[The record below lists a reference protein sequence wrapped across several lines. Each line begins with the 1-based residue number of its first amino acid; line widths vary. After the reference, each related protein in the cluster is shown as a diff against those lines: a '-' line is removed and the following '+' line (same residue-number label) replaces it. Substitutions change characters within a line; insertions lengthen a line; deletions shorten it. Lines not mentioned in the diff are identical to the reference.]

1 MKINRRDLIR
11 ASALTGASAIVTPYF
26 FSRSAKAADDTI
38 PVGVLF
44 SLTGG
49 LSIIEKS
56 LADATLM
63 AISEIN
69 AKGGILGKQIK
80 PVLEDG
86 ASDPKTYNEKASKLV
101 VRDRVPTV
109 FGSYTSA
116 SRKAVLPVFEKRNNL
131 YFYPT
136 YYEGFECSKNVVYT
150 GAVPNQQLSNFIPW
164 IIKTL
169 GKKKF
174 FIVGSNYIYP
184 REMAKVCKIL
194 IEKNGAEWVADEYLE
209 LGHSEWGSMVNKIK
223 TSGCDVVL
231 SNVVGDSV
239 VAFYREFK
247 NQGLTHDKLPICAT
261 VTSEIEIAAMG
272 PEYAVGSFTS
282 FPYFQA
288 IDTDINKA
296 FVERYRAFVKDPKAV
311 THHALES
318 SYFQVFLWAQ
328 AVAKAK
334 GVLTT
339 EAIREAVKGQEFD
352 APNGH
357 VKVEPANQHTWLTP
371 RIAQWGADGQGK
383 IINAYP
389 EPIMP
394 LPYVAYG
401 ETPDNLSCT
410 AKGLDTAKL
419 KH

>member
-1 MKINRRDLIR
+1 MSFDRRKFLKGTAI
-11 ASALTGASAIVTPYF
+11 AGAGAIAAPYF
-26 FSRSAKAADDTI
+26 FHRSAKADDSQI
-38 PVGVLF
+38 EVGVLF

-63 AISEIN
+63 AIEEIN
-69 AKGGILGKQIK
+69 TAGGVNGKMIK
-80 PVLEDG
+80 PVVEDG

-101 VRDRVPTV
+101 IKDRVPTV

-116 SRKAVLPVFEKRNNL
+116 SRKAVLPVFEKRKNL

-164 IIKTL
+164 IIKNL

-194 IEKNGAEWVADEYLE
+194 IEANGGEWLADEYLE
-209 LGHSEWGSMVNKIK
+209 LGHSEWGAMVNKIK
-223 TSGCDVVL
+223 NSGCDVVL

-239 VAFYREFK
+239 VAFYREYK

-272 PEYAVGSFTS
+272 PEFAAGSYTS

-288 IDTDINKA
+288 IDTDINKQ
-296 FVERYRAFVKDPKAV
+296 FIERYRLFVNDPKAV

-318 SYFQVFLWAQ
+318 SYFQVYLWKQ
-328 AVAKAK
+328 AAEKASEITPAAL
-334 GVLTT
+334 V
-339 EAIREAVKGQEFD
+339 EAVKGQEYA
-352 APNGH
+352 APNGQ
-357 VKVEPANQHTWLTP
+357 VKVDPENLHTYLTP
-371 RIAQWGADGQGK
+371 RIAEWQSNGQGK
-383 IINAYP
+383 IVDDYGA
-389 EPIMP
+389 PIRP

-401 ETPDNLSCT
+401 ETEDDLFCVE
-410 AKGLDTAKL
+410 KGLNTAKL
-419 KH
+419 

>member
-1 MKINRRDLIR
+1 MSITRRQLLKST
-11 ASALTGASAIVTPYF
+11 AVTAGVTVSTPYF
-26 FSRSAKAADDTI
+26 FSRVAQAADAVE
-38 PVGVLF
+38 VGVLF
-44 SLTGG
+44 SQTGG

-63 AISEIN
+63 AIAEIN
-69 AKGGILGKQIK
+69 AKGGVLGRTIK
-80 PVLEDG
+80 PIVEDG

-101 VRDRVPTV
+101 IRDRVPTV

-116 SRKAVLPVFEKRNNL
+116 SRKAVLPVFEKRRNL

-164 IIKTL
+164 IMKNL

-194 IEKNGAEWVADEYLE
+194 IEQNGGEWIADEYLE
-209 LGHSEWGSMVNKIK
+209 LGHSEWGSMVKKIK
-223 TSGCDVVL
+223 DSGCDAVI

-247 NQGLTHDKLPICAT
+247 NQGLSHDTLPICAT

-272 PEYAVGSFTS
+272 AEFAAGSFTS

-288 IDTDINKA
+288 IDTDENQA
-296 FVERYRAFVKDPKAV
+296 FVERYRKFVQDPKAV

-318 SYFQVFLWAQ
+318 SYFQVYLWAQ
-328 AVAKAK
+328 ALEKA
-334 GVLTT
+334 GDPSPA
-339 EAIREAVKGQEFD
+339 AIREAVKGQEFA
-352 APNGH
+352 APNGQ
-357 VKVEPANQHTWLTP
+357 VKVDAENLHTYLTP
-371 RIAQWGADGQGK
+371 RIAQWDANGQGV
-383 IINAYP
+383 IVDEYQ
-389 EPIMP
+389 EPVRP

-401 ETPDNLSCT
+401 ESGDNLFCT
-410 AKGLDTAKL
+410 AKGLDAAKL
-419 KH
+419 K

>member
-1 MKINRRDLIR
+1 MSLDRRDFLKG
-11 ASALTGASAIVTPYF
+11 TAIVGAGAIAAPYF
-26 FSRSAKAADDTI
+26 FHRTAQAADQI
-38 PVGVLF
+38 EVGVLF

-63 AISEIN
+63 ALEEIN
-69 AKGGILGKQIK
+69 TNGGVNGKMIK
-80 PVLEDG
+80 PVVEDG

-101 VRDRVPTV
+101 IKDKVPTV

-116 SRKAVLPVFEKRNNL
+116 SRKAVLPVFEKRKNL

-164 IIKTL
+164 IINTL

-194 IEKNGAEWVADEYLE
+194 IEANGGEWLADEYLE
-209 LGHSEWGSMVNKIK
+209 LGHSEWGAMVNKIK
-223 TSGCDVVL
+223 SSGCDVVL

-239 VAFYREFK
+239 VAFYREYK

-272 PEYAVGSFTS
+272 PEFAAGSYTS

-288 IDTDINKA
+288 IDTDINKK
-296 FVERYRAFVKDPKAV
+296 FIERYRLFVNDPKAV

-318 SYFQVFLWAQ
+318 SYFQVYLWKQ
-328 AVAKAK
+328 AAEKAAEITPAAL
-334 GVLTT
+334 V
-339 EAIREAVKGQEFD
+339 EAVKGQEFD

-357 VKVEPANQHTWLTP
+357 VKIDPENLHTYLTP
-371 RIAQWGADGQGK
+371 RIAEWQADGQGK
-383 IINAYP
+383 IIDDYGAP
-389 EPIMP
+389 VRP

-401 ETPDNLSCT
+401 ETGDNLFCVD
-410 AKGLDTAKL
+410 KGLDTSKL
-419 KH
+419 

>member
-1 MKINRRDLIR
+1 MSITRRQFLQST
-11 ASALTGASAIVTPYF
+11 AVTAGVTVSTPYF
-26 FSRSAKAADDTI
+26 FSRVAQAADAVE
-38 PVGVLF
+38 VGVLF
-44 SLTGG
+44 SQTGG

-63 AISEIN
+63 AIEEIN
-69 AKGGILGKQIK
+69 AKGGVLGRTIK
-80 PVLEDG
+80 PIVEDG

-101 VRDRVPTV
+101 IRDRVPTV

-116 SRKAVLPVFEKRNNL
+116 SRKAVLPVFEKRRNL

-164 IIKTL
+164 IMKNL

-194 IEKNGAEWVADEYLE
+194 IEQNGGEWIADEYLE
-209 LGHSEWGSMVNKIK
+209 LGHSEWGSMVKKIK
-223 TSGCDVVL
+223 DSGCDAVI

-247 NQGLTHDKLPICAT
+247 NQGLSHGTLPICAT

-272 PEYAVGSFTS
+272 AEFAAGSFTS

-288 IDTDINKA
+288 IDTDENQA
-296 FVERYRAFVKDPKAV
+296 FVERYRKFVQDPKAV

-318 SYFQVFLWAQ
+318 SYFQVYLWAQ
-328 AVAKAK
+328 ALEKA
-334 GVLTT
+334 GDPSPA
-339 EAIREAVKGQEFD
+339 AIREAVKGQEFA
-352 APNGH
+352 APNGQ
-357 VKVEPANQHTWLTP
+357 VKVDAENLHTYLTP
-371 RIAQWGADGQGK
+371 RIAQWDANGQGV
-383 IINAYP
+383 IVDEYQAP
-389 EPIMP
+389 VRP

-401 ETPDNLSCT
+401 ESDDNLFCV
-410 AKGLDTAKL
+410 AKGLDASKL
-419 KH
+419 K

>member
-1 MKINRRDLIR
+1 MSITRRQLLKST
-11 ASALTGASAIVTPYF
+11 AVTAGVTVSTPYF
-26 FSRSAKAADDTI
+26 FSRVAQAADAVE
-38 PVGVLF
+38 VGVLF
-44 SLTGG
+44 SQTGG

-63 AISEIN
+63 AIAEIN
-69 AKGGILGKQIK
+69 AKGGVLGRTIK
-80 PVLEDG
+80 PIVEDG

-101 VRDRVPTV
+101 IRDRVPTV

-116 SRKAVLPVFEKRNNL
+116 SRKAVLPVFEKRRNL

-164 IIKTL
+164 IMQNL

-194 IEKNGAEWVADEYLE
+194 IEQNGGEWIADEYLE
-209 LGHSEWGSMVNKIK
+209 LGHSEWGSMVKKIK
-223 TSGCDVVL
+223 DSGCDAVI

-247 NQGLTHDKLPICAT
+247 NQGLSHDTLPICAT

-272 PEYAVGSFTS
+272 AEFAAGSFTS

-288 IDTDINKA
+288 IDTDENQA
-296 FVERYRAFVKDPKAV
+296 FVERYRKFVQDPKAV

-318 SYFQVFLWAQ
+318 SYFQVYLWAQ
-328 AVAKAK
+328 ALEKA
-334 GVLTT
+334 GDPSPA
-339 EAIREAVKGQEFD
+339 AIREAVKGQEFA
-352 APNGH
+352 APNGQ
-357 VKVEPANQHTWLTP
+357 VKVDAENLHTYLTP
-371 RIAQWGADGQGK
+371 RIAQWDANGQGV
-383 IINAYP
+383 IVDEYQ
-389 EPIMP
+389 EPVRP

-401 ETPDNLSCT
+401 ESGDNLFCT
-410 AKGLDTAKL
+410 AKGLDAAKL
-419 KH
+419 K

>member
-1 MKINRRDLIR
+1 MSITRRQFLQST
-11 ASALTGASAIVTPYF
+11 AVTAGVTVSTPYF
-26 FSRSAKAADDTI
+26 FSRVAQAADTVE
-38 PVGVLF
+38 VGVLF
-44 SLTGG
+44 SQTGG

-63 AISEIN
+63 AIAEIN
-69 AKGGILGKQIK
+69 AKGGVLGRTIK
-80 PVLEDG
+80 PIVEDG

-101 VRDRVPTV
+101 IRDRVPTV

-116 SRKAVLPVFEKRNNL
+116 SRKAVLPVFEKRRNL

-164 IIKTL
+164 IMKNL
-169 GKKKF
+169 DKKKF

-194 IEKNGAEWVADEYLE
+194 IEQNGGEWIADEYLE
-209 LGHSEWGSMVNKIK
+209 LGHSEWGSMVKKIK
-223 TSGCDVVL
+223 DSGCDAVI

-247 NQGLTHDKLPICAT
+247 NQGLSHDTLPICAT

-272 PEYAVGSFTS
+272 AEFAAGSFTS

-288 IDTDINKA
+288 IDTDENQA
-296 FVERYRAFVKDPKAV
+296 FVERYRKFVQDPRSV

-318 SYFQVFLWAQ
+318 SYFQVYLWAQ
-328 AVAKAK
+328 ALEKA
-334 GVLTT
+334 GDPSPA
-339 EAIREAVKGQEFD
+339 AIREAVKGQEFA
-352 APNGH
+352 APNGQ
-357 VKVEPANQHTWLTP
+357 VKVDAENLHTYLTP
-371 RIAQWGADGQGK
+371 RIAQWDANGQGVIVDEYK
-383 IINAYP
+383 AP
-389 EPIMP
+389 VRP

-401 ETPDNLSCT
+401 ESDDNLFCV
-410 AKGLDTAKL
+410 AKGLDASKL
-419 KH
+419 K

>member
-1 MKINRRDLIR
+1 MTFTRRDFIR
-11 ASALTGASAIVTPYF
+11 TTAVTAASTFATPYF
-26 FSRSAKAADDTI
+26 FHRAARAADTI
-38 PVGVLF
+38 KVGVLF

-49 LSIIEKS
+49 LSIVEKT
-56 LADATLM
+56 LADATLL

-69 AKGGILGKQIK
+69 AKGGVNGKMLEAI
-80 PVLEDG
+80 VEDG

-101 VRDRVPTV
+101 IQNRVPTV

-150 GAVPNQQLSNFIPW
+150 GAVPNQQLSNYIPW
-164 IIKTL
+164 IIKNL

-184 REMAKVCKIL
+184 REMAKVSKIL
-194 IEKNGAEWVADEYLE
+194 IEQAGGEWIADEYLE
-209 LGHSEWGSMVNKIK
+209 LGHSEWGSMVSKIK
-223 TSGCDVVL
+223 SSGCDVVL

-239 VAFYREFK
+239 IAFYREYR
-247 NQGLTHDKLPICAT
+247 NQGISHDKMPICAT

-272 PEYAVGSFTS
+272 PEFAAGSFTS

-288 IDTDINKA
+288 IDTDANHSFI
-296 FVERYRAFVKDPKAV
+296 ERYRKFVKDPKAV
-311 THHALES
+311 TQHALES

-328 AVAKAK
+328 AAAKA
-334 GVLTT
+334 GEITPT
-339 EAIREAVKGQEFD
+339 AIREAVKGQEFD

-357 VKVEPANQHTWLTP
+357 VKIEPENLHTYLTP
-371 RIAQWGADGQGK
+371 RIAQWQPDGQGK
-383 IINAYP
+383 IVDAYP
-389 EPIMP
+389 EPIRP

-401 ETPDNLSCT
+401 ETGDNLFCT
-410 AKGLDTAKL
+410 AKGLDTKKL
-419 KH
+419 

>member
-1 MKINRRDLIR
+1 MSIDRRTLLK
-11 ASALTGASAIVTPYF
+11 SGALGAGAALAAPYF
-26 FSRSAKAADDTI
+26 FTRSAFAAEEI
-38 PVGVLF
+38 EVGVLF

-56 LADATLM
+56 LSDATLM

-69 AKGGILGKQIK
+69 ASGGVLGKQIK
-80 PVLEDG
+80 PIVEDG

-101 VRDRVPTV
+101 IRDRVPTV

-116 SRKAVLPVFEKRNNL
+116 SRKAVLPVFEKRNNM

-136 YYEGFECSKNVVYT
+136 YYEGYECSKNVVYT

-164 IIKTL
+164 IGKTL

-194 IEKNGAEWVADEYLE
+194 IEQNGGEWVADEYLE
-209 LGHSEWGSMVNKIK
+209 LGHSEWGAMVNKIK
-223 TSGCDVVL
+223 GSGCDVVL

-247 NQGLTHDKLPICAT
+247 NQGLSHDKLPICAT

-272 PEYAVGSFTS
+272 PEYAVGSYTS
-282 FPYFQA
+282 FPYFMA
-288 IDTDINKA
+288 IDTPVNHA
-296 FVERYRAFVKDPKAV
+296 FIERYRAYVKDPKAV

-318 SYFQVFLWAQ
+318 SYFQVFLWKQ
-328 AVAKAK
+328 AVEKA
-334 GVLTT
+334 GEATPD
-339 EAIREAVKGQEFD
+339 AIREGIKGQEFD

-357 VKVEPANQHTWLTP
+357 VKVDAQNLHTYLTP
-371 RIAQWGADGQGK
+371 RIAEWQSDGQGK
-383 IINAYP
+383 IVDAYP
-389 EPIMP
+389 NPVMP

-401 ETPDNLSCT
+401 ETETDLFCT
-410 AKGLDTAKL
+410 EKGLDTAKL
-419 KH
+419 KG

>member
-1 MKINRRDLIR
+1 MKLNRRKFLR
-11 ASALTGASAIVTPYF
+11 TSALGAAGALATPYF
-26 FSRSAKAADDTI
+26 FTRTVQAADTI
-38 PVGVLF
+38 KVGVLF

-56 LADATLM
+56 LSDATLM

-69 AKGGILGKQIK
+69 EKGGVKGMKIEPI
-80 PVLEDG
+80 LEDG

-101 VRDRVPTV
+101 IRDRVPTV

-136 YYEGFECSKNVVYT
+136 YYEGYECSKNVVYT

-184 REMAKVCKIL
+184 REMAKVSKIL
-194 IEKNGAEWVADEYLE
+194 IEKSGGEWIADEYLE

-272 PEYAVGSFTS
+272 AEYAVGSYTS

-288 IDTDINKA
+288 VDTDINKA
-296 FVERYRAFVKDPKAV
+296 FIERYRKFVKDPKAV

-318 SYFQVFLWAQ
+318 SYFQVYLWKQ
-328 AVAKAK
+328 AVEKASD
-334 GVLTT
+334 LTPNG
-339 EAIREAVKGQEFD
+339 IREGVKGQEFD

-357 VKVEPANQHTWLTP
+357 VKIDPENLHAYLTP
-371 RIAQWGADGQGK
+371 RIAEWQADGQGK
-383 IINAYP
+383 IIDEYK
-389 EPIMP
+389 EPVRP

-401 ETPDNLSCT
+401 ETEENLFCT
-410 AKGLDTAKL
+410 AKGLDTSKL
-419 KH
+419 KL

>member
-1 MKINRRDLIR
+1 MSITRRQFLQ
-11 ASALTGASAIVTPYF
+11 STALTTGVTVSTPYF
-26 FSRSAKAADDTI
+26 FSRVAQAADTVE
-38 PVGVLF
+38 VGVLF
-44 SLTGG
+44 SQTGG

-63 AISEIN
+63 AIAEIN
-69 AKGGILGKQIK
+69 AKGGVLGRTIK
-80 PVLEDG
+80 PIVEDG

-101 VRDRVPTV
+101 IRDRVPTV

-116 SRKAVLPVFEKRNNL
+116 SRKAVLPVFEKRRNL

-164 IIKTL
+164 IMQNL

-194 IEKNGAEWVADEYLE
+194 IEQNGGEWIADEYLE
-209 LGHSEWGSMVNKIK
+209 LGHSEWGSMVKKIK
-223 TSGCDVVL
+223 DSGCDAVI

-247 NQGLTHDKLPICAT
+247 NQGLNHDTLPICAT

-272 PEYAVGSFTS
+272 AEFAAGSFTS

-288 IDTDINKA
+288 IDTDENQA
-296 FVERYRAFVKDPKAV
+296 FVERYRKFVQDPKAV

-318 SYFQVFLWAQ
+318 SYFQVYLWAQ
-328 AVAKAK
+328 ALEKA
-334 GVLTT
+334 GDPSPA
-339 EAIREAVKGQEFD
+339 AIREAVKGQEFA
-352 APNGH
+352 APNGQ
-357 VKVEPANQHTWLTP
+357 VKVDAENLHTYLTP
-371 RIAQWGADGQGK
+371 RIAQWDANGQGVIVDEYK
-383 IINAYP
+383 AP
-389 EPIMP
+389 VRP

-401 ETPDNLSCT
+401 ESDDNLFCV
-410 AKGLDTAKL
+410 AKGLDASKL
-419 KH
+419 K

>member
-1 MKINRRDLIR
+1 MSITRRQFLQST
-11 ASALTGASAIVTPYF
+11 AVTAGVTVSTPYF
-26 FSRSAKAADDTI
+26 FSRVAQAADAVE
-38 PVGVLF
+38 VGVLF
-44 SLTGG
+44 SQTGG

-63 AISEIN
+63 AIAEIN
-69 AKGGILGKQIK
+69 AKGGVLGRTIK
-80 PVLEDG
+80 PIVEDG

-101 VRDRVPTV
+101 IRDRVPTV

-116 SRKAVLPVFEKRNNL
+116 SRKAVLPVFEKRRNL

-164 IIKTL
+164 IMQNL

-194 IEKNGAEWVADEYLE
+194 IEQNGGEWIADEYLE
-209 LGHSEWGSMVNKIK
+209 LGHSEWGSMVKKIK
-223 TSGCDVVL
+223 DSGCDAVI

-247 NQGLTHDKLPICAT
+247 NQGLNHDTLPICAT

-272 PEYAVGSFTS
+272 AEFAAGSFTS

-288 IDTDINKA
+288 IDTDENQA
-296 FVERYRAFVKDPKAV
+296 FVERYRKFVQDPRAV

-318 SYFQVFLWAQ
+318 SYFQVYLWAQ
-328 AVAKAK
+328 ALEKA
-334 GVLTT
+334 GDPSPA
-339 EAIREAVKGQEFD
+339 AIREAVKGQEFA
-352 APNGH
+352 APNGQ
-357 VKVEPANQHTWLTP
+357 VKVDAENLHTYLTP
-371 RIAQWGADGQGK
+371 RIAQWDANGQGVIVDEYK
-383 IINAYP
+383 AP
-389 EPIMP
+389 VRP

-401 ETPDNLSCT
+401 ESDDNLFCV
-410 AKGLDTAKL
+410 AKGLDASKL
-419 KH
+419 K

>member
-1 MKINRRDLIR
+1 MTLSRRRFIQS
-11 ASALTGASAIVTPYF
+11 SALLGAGALASPYF
-26 FSRSAKAADDTI
+26 FTRSAKAADDVE
-38 PVGVLF
+38 VGVLF

-63 AISEIN
+63 AIDEIN
-69 AKGGILGKQIK
+69 AAGGVLDGRMIK
-80 PVLEDG
+80 PIVEDG

-101 VRDRVPTV
+101 ISDKVPTV

-164 IIKTL
+164 IIKNL

-194 IEKNGAEWVADEYLE
+194 IEQNGAEWVADEYLE
-209 LGHSEWGSMVNKIK
+209 LGHSEWGAMVKKIK
-223 TSGCDVVL
+223 DSGCDVVL

-239 VAFYREFK
+239 VAFYREYK
-247 NQGLTHDKLPICAT
+247 NQGLSHATMPICAT

-272 PEYAVGSFTS
+272 AEFAVGSFTS

-296 FVERYRAFVKDPKAV
+296 FVERYRKYVNDPKAV

-318 SYFQVFLWAQ
+318 SYFQVFLFKQ
-328 AVAKAK
+328 ALEAA
-334 GVLTT
+334 GDATPT
-339 EAIREAVKGQEFD
+339 AIRDAVGGQEFD

-357 VKVEPANQHTWLTP
+357 VKIEPENLHTYLTP
-371 RIAQWGADGQGK
+371 RIAEWQADGQGK
-383 IINAYP
+383 IIDDYGA
-389 EPIMP
+389 PIKP

-401 ETPDNLSCT
+401 ETDDNLFCT
-410 AKGLDTAKL
+410 VDGLDTSKL
-419 KH
+419 

>member
-1 MKINRRDLIR
+1 MSITRRQLLKST
-11 ASALTGASAIVTPYF
+11 AVTAGVTVSTPYF
-26 FSRSAKAADDTI
+26 FSRVAQAADAVE
-38 PVGVLF
+38 VGVLF
-44 SLTGG
+44 SQTGG

-63 AISEIN
+63 AIAEIN
-69 AKGGILGKQIK
+69 AKGGVLGRTIK
-80 PVLEDG
+80 PIVEDG

-101 VRDRVPTV
+101 IRDRVPTV

-116 SRKAVLPVFEKRNNL
+116 SRKAVLPVFEKRRNL

-164 IIKTL
+164 IMKNL

-194 IEKNGAEWVADEYLE
+194 IEQNGGEWIADEYLE
-209 LGHSEWGSMVNKIK
+209 LGHSEWGSMVKKIK
-223 TSGCDVVL
+223 DSGCDAVI

-247 NQGLTHDKLPICAT
+247 NQGLSHDTLPICAT

-272 PEYAVGSFTS
+272 AEFAAGSFTS

-288 IDTDINKA
+288 IATDENQA
-296 FVERYRAFVKDPKAV
+296 FVERYRKFVQDPKAV

-318 SYFQVFLWAQ
+318 SYFQVYLWAQ
-328 AVAKAK
+328 ALEKA
-334 GVLTT
+334 GDPSPA
-339 EAIREAVKGQEFD
+339 AIREAVKGQEFA
-352 APNGH
+352 APNGQ
-357 VKVEPANQHTWLTP
+357 VKVDAENLHTYLTP
-371 RIAQWGADGQGK
+371 RIAQWDANGQGV
-383 IINAYP
+383 IVDEYQ
-389 EPIMP
+389 EPVRP

-401 ETPDNLSCT
+401 ESGDNLFCT
-410 AKGLDTAKL
+410 AKGLDASKL
-419 KH
+419 K

>member
-1 MKINRRDLIR
+1 MSITRRQFLQST
-11 ASALTGASAIVTPYF
+11 AVTTGVTVSTPYF
-26 FSRSAKAADDTI
+26 FSRVAQAADAVE
-38 PVGVLF
+38 VGVLF
-44 SLTGG
+44 SQTGG

-63 AISEIN
+63 AIAEIN
-69 AKGGILGKQIK
+69 AKGGVLGRTIK
-80 PVLEDG
+80 PIVEDG

-101 VRDRVPTV
+101 IRDRVPTV

-116 SRKAVLPVFEKRNNL
+116 SRKAVLPVFEKRRNL

-164 IIKTL
+164 IMQNL

-194 IEKNGAEWVADEYLE
+194 IEQNGGEWIADEYLE
-209 LGHSEWGSMVNKIK
+209 LGHSEWGSMVKKIK
-223 TSGCDVVL
+223 DSGCDAVI

-247 NQGLTHDKLPICAT
+247 NQGLSHDTLPICAT

-272 PEYAVGSFTS
+272 AEFAAGSFTS

-288 IDTDINKA
+288 IDTDENQA
-296 FVERYRAFVKDPKAV
+296 FVERYRKFVQDPKAV

-318 SYFQVFLWAQ
+318 SYFQVYLWAQ
-328 AVAKAK
+328 ALEKA
-334 GVLTT
+334 GDPSPA
-339 EAIREAVKGQEFD
+339 AIREAVKGQEFA
-352 APNGH
+352 APNGQ
-357 VKVEPANQHTWLTP
+357 VKVDAENLHTYLTP
-371 RIAQWGADGQGK
+371 RIAQWDANGQGVIVDEYK
-383 IINAYP
+383 AP
-389 EPIMP
+389 VRP

-401 ETPDNLSCT
+401 ESDDNLFCV
-410 AKGLDTAKL
+410 AKGLDASKL
-419 KH
+419 K

>member
-1 MKINRRDLIR
+1 MSLSRRKFLLST
-11 ASALTGASAIVTPYF
+11 AVAGGAAATAPYYF
-26 FSRSAKAADDTI
+26 VRNAQAADDI
-38 PVGVLF
+38 EVGVLF

-63 AISEIN
+63 AIEEIN
-69 AKGGILGKQIK
+69 ATGGVLGKMIK
-80 PVLEDG
+80 PIVEDG

-101 VRDRVPTV
+101 IRDRVPSV

-116 SRKAVLPVFEKRNNL
+116 SRKAVLPVFEKRKNL

-164 IIKTL
+164 IVKNL

-184 REMAKVCKIL
+184 REMAKVSKIL
-194 IEKNGAEWVADEYLE
+194 IEQAGAEWVADEYLE
-209 LGHSEWGSMVNKIK
+209 LGHSEWGAMVKKIK
-223 TSGCDVVL
+223 DSGCDVVL

-247 NQGLTHDKLPICAT
+247 NQGLSHDTLPICAT

-272 PEYAVGSFTS
+272 AEFAAGSFTS

-288 IDTDINKA
+288 IDTDANNA
-296 FVERYRAFVKDPKAV
+296 FIERYRKFVNDSKAV

-318 SYFQVFLWAQ
+318 SYFQVYLWKQ
-328 AVAKAK
+328 ALEKA
-334 GVLTT
+334 GEATPA
-339 EAIREAVKGQEFD
+339 AIREGVKGQVFD
-352 APNGH
+352 APNGR
-357 VKVEPANQHTWLTP
+357 VTIDPANLHAYLTP
-371 RIAQWGADGQGK
+371 RIAQWGSDGQGT
-383 IINAYP
+383 IVDAYP
-389 EPIMP
+389 DPVQP

-401 ETPDNLSCT
+401 ESDENLFCT
-410 AKGLDTAKL
+410 EAGLDTTKL
-419 KH
+419 

>member
-1 MKINRRDLIR
+1 MSITRRQFLQST
-11 ASALTGASAIVTPYF
+11 AVTAGVTVSTPYF
-26 FSRSAKAADDTI
+26 FSRVAQAADTVE
-38 PVGVLF
+38 VGVLF
-44 SLTGG
+44 SQTGG

-63 AISEIN
+63 AIAEIN
-69 AKGGILGKQIK
+69 AKGGVLGRTIK
-80 PVLEDG
+80 PIVEDG

-101 VRDRVPTV
+101 IRDRVPTV

-116 SRKAVLPVFEKRNNL
+116 SRKAVLPVFEKRRNL

-164 IIKTL
+164 IMKNL
-169 GKKKF
+169 DKKKF

-194 IEKNGAEWVADEYLE
+194 IEQNGGEWIADEYLE
-209 LGHSEWGSMVNKIK
+209 LGHSEWGSMVKKIK
-223 TSGCDVVL
+223 DSGCDAVI

-247 NQGLTHDKLPICAT
+247 NQGLSHDTLPICAT

-272 PEYAVGSFTS
+272 AEFAAGSFTS

-288 IDTDINKA
+288 IDTDENQA
-296 FVERYRAFVKDPKAV
+296 FVERYRKFVQDPRAV

-318 SYFQVFLWAQ
+318 SYFQVYLWAQ
-328 AVAKAK
+328 ALEKA
-334 GVLTT
+334 GDPSPA
-339 EAIREAVKGQEFD
+339 AIREAVKGQEFA
-352 APNGH
+352 APNGQ
-357 VKVEPANQHTWLTP
+357 VKVDAENLHTYLTP
-371 RIAQWGADGQGK
+371 RIAQWDANGQGVIVDEYK
-383 IINAYP
+383 AP
-389 EPIMP
+389 VRP

-401 ETPDNLSCT
+401 ESDDNLFCV
-410 AKGLDTAKL
+410 AKGLDASKL
-419 KH
+419 K

>member
-1 MKINRRDLIR
+1 MSITRRQFLQST
-11 ASALTGASAIVTPYF
+11 AVTTGMTVSTPYF
-26 FSRSAKAADDTI
+26 FSRVAQAADAVE
-38 PVGVLF
+38 VGVLF
-44 SLTGG
+44 SQTGG

-63 AISEIN
+63 AIAEIN
-69 AKGGILGKQIK
+69 AKGGVLGRTIK
-80 PVLEDG
+80 PIVEDG

-101 VRDRVPTV
+101 IRDRVPTV

-116 SRKAVLPVFEKRNNL
+116 SRKAVLPVFEKRRNL

-164 IIKTL
+164 IMQNL

-194 IEKNGAEWVADEYLE
+194 IEQNGGEWIADEYLE
-209 LGHSEWGSMVNKIK
+209 LGHSEWGSMVKKIK
-223 TSGCDVVL
+223 DSGCDAVI

-247 NQGLTHDKLPICAT
+247 NQGLNHDTLPICAT

-272 PEYAVGSFTS
+272 AEFAAGSFTS

-288 IDTDINKA
+288 IDTDENQA
-296 FVERYRAFVKDPKAV
+296 FVERYRKFVQDPRAV

-318 SYFQVFLWAQ
+318 SYFQVYLWAQ
-328 AVAKAK
+328 ALEKA
-334 GVLTT
+334 GDPSPA
-339 EAIREAVKGQEFD
+339 AIREAVKGQEFA
-352 APNGH
+352 APNGQ
-357 VKVEPANQHTWLTP
+357 VKVDAENLHTYLTP
-371 RIAQWGADGQGK
+371 RIAQWDANGQGVIVDEYK
-383 IINAYP
+383 AP
-389 EPIMP
+389 VRP

-401 ETPDNLSCT
+401 ESDDNLFCV
-410 AKGLDTAKL
+410 AKGLDASKL
-419 KH
+419 K

>member
-1 MKINRRDLIR
+1 MSITRRQFLKTT
-11 ASALTGASAIVTPYF
+11 AVTTGVTVSTPYF
-26 FSRSAKAADDTI
+26 FSRVAQAADTVE
-38 PVGVLF
+38 VGVLF
-44 SLTGG
+44 SQTGG

-63 AISEIN
+63 AIAEIN
-69 AKGGILGKQIK
+69 AKGGVLGRTIK
-80 PVLEDG
+80 PIVEDG

-101 VRDRVPTV
+101 IRDRVPTV

-116 SRKAVLPVFEKRNNL
+116 SRKAVLPVFEKRRNL

-164 IIKTL
+164 IMKNL

-194 IEKNGAEWVADEYLE
+194 IEQNGGEWIADEYLE
-209 LGHSEWGSMVNKIK
+209 LGHSEWGSMVKKIK
-223 TSGCDVVL
+223 DSGCDAVI

-247 NQGLTHDKLPICAT
+247 NQGLSHDTLPICAT

-272 PEYAVGSFTS
+272 AEFAADSFTS

-288 IDTDINKA
+288 IDTDENQA
-296 FVERYRAFVKDPKAV
+296 FVERYRKFVQDPKAV

-318 SYFQVFLWAQ
+318 SYFQVYLWAQ
-328 AVAKAK
+328 ALEKA
-334 GVLTT
+334 GDPSPA
-339 EAIREAVKGQEFD
+339 AIREAVKGQEFA
-352 APNGH
+352 APNGQ
-357 VKVEPANQHTWLTP
+357 VKVDAENLHTYLTP
-371 RIAQWGADGQGK
+371 RIAQWDANGQGVIVDEYK
-383 IINAYP
+383 
-389 EPIMP
+389 EPVRP

-401 ETPDNLSCT
+401 ESGDNLFCV
-410 AKGLDTAKL
+410 AKGLDASKL
-419 KH
+419 K

>member
-1 MKINRRDLIR
+1 MSITRRQLLKST
-11 ASALTGASAIVTPYF
+11 AVTAGVTVSTPYF
-26 FSRSAKAADDTI
+26 FSRVAQAADTVE
-38 PVGVLF
+38 VGVLF
-44 SLTGG
+44 SQTGG

-63 AISEIN
+63 AIAEIN
-69 AKGGILGKQIK
+69 AKGGVLGRTIK
-80 PVLEDG
+80 PIVEDG

-101 VRDRVPTV
+101 IRDRVPTV

-116 SRKAVLPVFEKRNNL
+116 SRKAVLPVFEKRRNL

-164 IIKTL
+164 IMKNL

-194 IEKNGAEWVADEYLE
+194 IEQNGGEWIADEYLE
-209 LGHSEWGSMVNKIK
+209 LGHSEWGSMVKKIK
-223 TSGCDVVL
+223 DSGCDAVI

-247 NQGLTHDKLPICAT
+247 NQGLSHDTLPICAT

-272 PEYAVGSFTS
+272 AEFAAGSFTS

-288 IDTDINKA
+288 VDTDENQA
-296 FVERYRAFVKDPKAV
+296 FVERYREFVQDPKAV

-318 SYFQVFLWAQ
+318 SYFQVYLWAQ
-328 AVAKAK
+328 ALEKA
-334 GVLTT
+334 GDPSPA
-339 EAIREAVKGQEFD
+339 AIREAVKGQEFA
-352 APNGH
+352 APNGQ
-357 VKVEPANQHTWLTP
+357 VKVDAENLHTYLTP
-371 RIAQWGADGQGK
+371 RIAQWDANGQGV
-383 IINAYP
+383 IVDEYQ
-389 EPIMP
+389 EPVRP

-401 ETPDNLSCT
+401 ESGDNLFCT
-410 AKGLDTAKL
+410 AKGLDASKL
-419 KH
+419 K

>member
-1 MKINRRDLIR
+1 MTLDRRRFIKNT
-11 ASALTGASAIVTPYF
+11 SALGAAAALGPSLYASTA
-26 FSRSAKAADDTI
+26 RAADEI
-38 PVGVLF
+38 EVGVLF

-49 LSIIEKS
+49 LSIVEKS
-56 LADATLM
+56 LADATMM
-63 AISEIN
+63 AIDEIN
-69 AKGGILGKQIK
+69 AAGGVMGKMIK
-80 PVLEDG
+80 PIMEDG

-101 VRDRVPTV
+101 IRDRVPTV

-116 SRKAVLPVFEKRNNL
+116 SRKAVLPVFERRKNL

-164 IIKTL
+164 IINTL

-184 REMAKVCKIL
+184 REMAKVSKIL
-194 IEKNGAEWVADEYLE
+194 MEQNGAEWVADEYLE
-209 LGHSEWGSMVNKIK
+209 LGHSEWGAMVSRIK
-223 TSGCDVVL
+223 DSGCDVVL

-272 PEYAVGSFTS
+272 AEFAVGSYTS

-288 IDTDINKA
+288 IDTDINGA
-296 FVERYRAFVKDPKAV
+296 FIERYRAFVNDASAV

-318 SYFQVFLWAQ
+318 SYFQVFLWKQ
-328 AVAKAK
+328 AVEKA
-334 GVLTT
+334 GEATPD
-339 EAIREAVKGQEFD
+339 AIREGVKGQVFD
-352 APNGH
+352 APNG
-357 VKVEPANQHTWLTP
+357 KVTIDPENLHAYLTP
-371 RIAQWGADGQGK
+371 RIAEWGADGQGT
-383 IINAYP
+383 IIDEYP
-389 EPIMP
+389 DPIQP

-401 ETPDNLSCT
+401 ETGDNLFCT
-410 AKGLDTAKL
+410 ASGLDTTKL
-419 KH
+419 

>member
-1 MKINRRDLIR
+1 MSLTRRCFVTNT
-11 ASALTGASAIVTPYF
+11 ALGAAALAAPYGF
-26 FSRSAKAADDTI
+26 VRSAAAADEI
-38 PVGVLF
+38 EVGVLF

-69 AKGGILGKQIK
+69 AKGGVLGKQIK
-80 PVLEDG
+80 PVVEDG
-86 ASDPKTYNEKASKLV
+86 ASDPKTYNEKANKLV

-116 SRKAVLPVFEKRNNL
+116 SRKAVLPVFEKRHNL

-164 IIKTL
+164 IIKNL

-194 IEKNGAEWVADEYLE
+194 IEANGAEWVADEYLE
-209 LGHSEWGSMVNKIK
+209 LGHSEWGAMVNKIK
-223 TSGCDVVL
+223 DSGCDVVL

-272 PEYAVGSFTS
+272 PEFAVGSYTS

-296 FVERYRAFVKDPKAV
+296 FIERYRLFVNDPKAV

-328 AVAKAK
+328 AVEKA
-334 GVLTT
+334 G
-339 EAIREAVKGQEFD
+339 EATPKAIVEAVKGQEFD

-357 VKVEPANQHTWLTP
+357 VKIDPENLHTYLTP
-371 RIAQWGADGQGK
+371 RIAQWQADGQGK
-383 IINAYP
+383 IIDDYG
-389 EPIMP
+389 EPIRP

-401 ETPDNLSCT
+401 ETEDDLYCKE
-410 AKGLDTAKL
+410 AGLDTSKL
-419 KH
+419 

>member
-1 MKINRRDLIR
+1 MSITRRQFLQST
-11 ASALTGASAIVTPYF
+11 AVTAGVTVSTPYF
-26 FSRSAKAADDTI
+26 FSRVAQAADTVE
-38 PVGVLF
+38 VGVLF
-44 SLTGG
+44 SQTGG

-63 AISEIN
+63 AIEEIN
-69 AKGGILGKQIK
+69 AKGGVLGRTIK
-80 PVLEDG
+80 PIVEDG

-101 VRDRVPTV
+101 IRDRVPTV

-116 SRKAVLPVFEKRNNL
+116 SRKAVLPVFEKRRNL

-164 IIKTL
+164 IMKNL

-194 IEKNGAEWVADEYLE
+194 IEQNGGEWIADEYLE
-209 LGHSEWGSMVNKIK
+209 LGHSEWGSMVKKIK
-223 TSGCDVVL
+223 DSGCDAVI

-247 NQGLTHDKLPICAT
+247 NQGLSHDSLPICAT

-272 PEYAVGSFTS
+272 AEFAVDSFTS

-288 IDTDINKA
+288 IDTDANQA
-296 FVERYRAFVKDPKAV
+296 FVERYRKFVQDPKAV

-318 SYFQVFLWAQ
+318 SYFQVYLWAQ
-328 AVAKAK
+328 ALEKA
-334 GVLTT
+334 GDPSPA
-339 EAIREAVKGQEFD
+339 AIREAVKGQEFA
-352 APNGH
+352 APNGQ
-357 VKVEPANQHTWLTP
+357 VKVDAENLHTYLTP
-371 RIAQWGADGQGK
+371 RIAQWDANGQGVIVDEYK
-383 IINAYP
+383 
-389 EPIMP
+389 EPVRP

-401 ETPDNLSCT
+401 ESDDNLFCV
-410 AKGLDTAKL
+410 AKGLDASKL
-419 KH
+419 K

>member
-1 MKINRRDLIR
+1 MSITRRQFLQST
-11 ASALTGASAIVTPYF
+11 AVTAGVTVSTPYF
-26 FSRSAKAADDTI
+26 FSRVAQAADAVE
-38 PVGVLF
+38 VGVLF
-44 SLTGG
+44 SQTGG

-63 AISEIN
+63 AIEEIN
-69 AKGGILGKQIK
+69 AKGGVLGRTIK
-80 PVLEDG
+80 PIVEDG

-101 VRDRVPTV
+101 IRDRVPTV

-116 SRKAVLPVFEKRNNL
+116 SRKAVLPVFEKRRNL

-164 IIKTL
+164 IMKNL

-194 IEKNGAEWVADEYLE
+194 IEQNGGEWIADEYLE
-209 LGHSEWGSMVNKIK
+209 LGHSEWGSMVKKIK
-223 TSGCDVVL
+223 DSGCDAVI

-247 NQGLTHDKLPICAT
+247 NQGLSHDTLPICAT

-272 PEYAVGSFTS
+272 AEFAAGSFTS

-288 IDTDINKA
+288 IDTDENKA
-296 FVERYRAFVKDPKAV
+296 FVERYRKFVQDPKAV

-318 SYFQVFLWAQ
+318 SYFQVYLWAQ
-328 AVAKAK
+328 ALEKA
-334 GVLTT
+334 GDPSPA
-339 EAIREAVKGQEFD
+339 AIREAVKGQEFA
-352 APNGH
+352 APNGQ
-357 VKVEPANQHTWLTP
+357 VKVDAENLHTYLTP
-371 RIAQWGADGQGK
+371 RIAQWDANGQGV
-383 IINAYP
+383 IVDEYQAP
-389 EPIMP
+389 VRP

-401 ETPDNLSCT
+401 ESDDNLFCV
-410 AKGLDTAKL
+410 AKGLDASKL
-419 KH
+419 K

>member
-1 MKINRRDLIR
+1 MSITRRQFLKST
-11 ASALTGASAIVTPYF
+11 AATAGVTVSTPYF
-26 FSRSAKAADDTI
+26 FSRVAQAADTVE
-38 PVGVLF
+38 VGVLF
-44 SLTGG
+44 SQTGG

-63 AISEIN
+63 AIEEIN
-69 AKGGILGKQIK
+69 AKGGVLGRTIK
-80 PVLEDG
+80 PIVEDG

-101 VRDRVPTV
+101 IRDRVPTV

-116 SRKAVLPVFEKRNNL
+116 SRKAVLPVFEKRRNL

-164 IIKTL
+164 IMKNL

-194 IEKNGAEWVADEYLE
+194 IEQNGGEWIADEYLE
-209 LGHSEWGSMVNKIK
+209 LGHSEWGSMVKKIK
-223 TSGCDVVL
+223 DSGCDAVI

-247 NQGLTHDKLPICAT
+247 NQGLSHDTLPICAT

-272 PEYAVGSFTS
+272 AEFAADSFTS

-288 IDTDINKA
+288 IDTDENQA
-296 FVERYRAFVKDPKAV
+296 FVERYRKFVQDPKAV

-318 SYFQVFLWAQ
+318 SYFQVYLWAQ
-328 AVAKAK
+328 ALQKA
-334 GVLTT
+334 GDPSPA
-339 EAIREAVKGQEFD
+339 AIREAVKGQEFA
-352 APNGH
+352 APNGQ
-357 VKVEPANQHTWLTP
+357 VKVDAENLHTYLTP
-371 RIAQWGADGQGK
+371 RIAQWDANGQGVIVDQYK
-383 IINAYP
+383 AP
-389 EPIMP
+389 VRP

-401 ETPDNLSCT
+401 ESDDNLFCV
-410 AKGLDTAKL
+410 AKGLDVSKL
-419 KH
+419 K

>member
-1 MKINRRDLIR
+1 MKSNRRTFLKTSAAFGAAFAAPTLIPGR
-11 ASALTGASAIVTPYF
+11 A
-26 FSRSAKAADDTI
+26 AAAGEI
-38 PVGVLF
+38 EVGVLF

-56 LADATLM
+56 RADATMM
-63 AISEIN
+63 AIEEIN
-69 AKGGILGKQIK
+69 ATGGVNGMMIK
-80 PVLEDG
+80 PILEDG

-101 VRDRVPTV
+101 IRDRVPTV

-116 SRKAVLPVFEKRNNL
+116 SRKAVLPVFEKRNNM

-164 IIKTL
+164 IINTL

-184 REMAKVCKIL
+184 REMAKVSKIL
-194 IEKNGAEWVADEYLE
+194 IEQNGGEYVADEYLE
-209 LGHSEWGSMVNKIK
+209 LGHSEWGAMVSKIK
-223 TSGCDVVL
+223 GSGCDVVL

-247 NQGLTHDKLPICAT
+247 NQGLTHDALPICAT

-272 PEYAVGSFTS
+272 AEFAAGSYTS

-288 IDTDINKA
+288 IDTPENNA
-296 FVERYRAFVKDPKAV
+296 FIERYRAFVNDPKAV

-318 SYFQVFLWAQ
+318 SYFQVYLWKQ
-328 AVAKAK
+328 AVEKA
-334 GVLTT
+334 GEATPD
-339 EAIREAVKGQEFD
+339 AIREGIKGQTFD
-352 APNGH
+352 APNG
-357 VKVEPANQHTWLTP
+357 KVTVDAENLHTYLTP
-371 RIAQWGADGQGK
+371 RIAQWGEDGQGK
-383 IINAYP
+383 IIDAYA
-389 EPIMP
+389 EPVRP

-401 ETPDNLSCT
+401 ETGDNLFCT
-410 AKGLDTAKL
+410 GTGLDSSKL
-419 KH
+419 

>member
-1 MKINRRDLIR
+1 MSITRRQLLKST
-11 ASALTGASAIVTPYF
+11 AVTAGVTVSTPYF
-26 FSRSAKAADDTI
+26 FSRMAQAADMVE
-38 PVGVLF
+38 VGVLF
-44 SLTGG
+44 SQTGG

-63 AISEIN
+63 AIAEIN
-69 AKGGILGKQIK
+69 AKGGVLGRTIK
-80 PVLEDG
+80 PIVEDG

-101 VRDRVPTV
+101 IRDRVPTV

-116 SRKAVLPVFEKRNNL
+116 SRKAVLPVFEKRRNL

-164 IIKTL
+164 IMKNL

-194 IEKNGAEWVADEYLE
+194 IEQNGGEWIADEYLE
-209 LGHSEWGSMVNKIK
+209 LGHSEWGSMVKKIK
-223 TSGCDVVL
+223 DSGCDAVI

-247 NQGLTHDKLPICAT
+247 NQGLSHDTLPICAT

-272 PEYAVGSFTS
+272 AEFAAGSFTS

-288 IDTDINKA
+288 IDTDENQA
-296 FVERYRAFVKDPKAV
+296 FVERYREFVQDPKAV

-318 SYFQVFLWAQ
+318 SYFQVYLWAQ
-328 AVAKAK
+328 ALEKA
-334 GVLTT
+334 GDPSPA
-339 EAIREAVKGQEFD
+339 AIREAVKGQEFA
-352 APNGH
+352 APNGQ
-357 VKVEPANQHTWLTP
+357 VKVDAENLHTYLTP
-371 RIAQWGADGQGK
+371 RIAQWDANGQGV
-383 IINAYP
+383 IVDEYQ
-389 EPIMP
+389 EPVRP

-401 ETPDNLSCT
+401 ESGDNLFCT
-410 AKGLDTAKL
+410 AKGLDASKL
-419 KH
+419 K

>member
-1 MKINRRDLIR
+1 MKSNRRTFLKTSAAFGAALAAPTLIPGR
-11 ASALTGASAIVTPYF
+11 A
-26 FSRSAKAADDTI
+26 AAAGEI
-38 PVGVLF
+38 EVGVLF

-56 LADATLM
+56 LADATMM
-63 AISEIN
+63 AIEEIN
-69 AKGGILGKQIK
+69 ATGGVNGMMIK
-80 PVLEDG
+80 PILEDG

-101 VRDRVPTV
+101 IRDRVPTV

-116 SRKAVLPVFEKRNNL
+116 SRKAVLPVFEKRNNM

-164 IIKTL
+164 IINTL

-184 REMAKVCKIL
+184 REMAKVSKIL
-194 IEKNGAEWVADEYLE
+194 IEQNGGEYVADEYLE
-209 LGHSEWGSMVNKIK
+209 LGHSEWGAMVSKIK
-223 TSGCDVVL
+223 GSGCDVVL

-247 NQGLTHDKLPICAT
+247 NQGLTHDALPICAT

-272 PEYAVGSFTS
+272 AEFAAGSYTS

-288 IDTDINKA
+288 IDTPENNA
-296 FVERYRAFVKDPKAV
+296 FIERYRAFVNDPKAV

-318 SYFQVFLWAQ
+318 SYFQVYLWKQ
-328 AVAKAK
+328 AVEKA
-334 GVLTT
+334 GEATPD
-339 EAIREAVKGQEFD
+339 AIREGIKGQTFD
-352 APNGH
+352 APNG
-357 VKVEPANQHTWLTP
+357 KVTVDAENLHTYLTP
-371 RIAQWGADGQGK
+371 RIAQWGEDGQGK
-383 IINAYP
+383 IIDAYA
-389 EPIMP
+389 EPVRP

-401 ETPDNLSCT
+401 ETGDNLFCT
-410 AKGLDTAKL
+410 GTGLDSSKL
-419 KH
+419 

>member
-1 MKINRRDLIR
+1 MSITRRQFLQST
-11 ASALTGASAIVTPYF
+11 AVTTGVTISTPYF
-26 FSRSAKAADDTI
+26 FSRVAQAADAVE
-38 PVGVLF
+38 VGVLF
-44 SLTGG
+44 SQTGG

-63 AISEIN
+63 AIAEIN
-69 AKGGILGKQIK
+69 AKGGVLGRTIK
-80 PVLEDG
+80 PIVEDG

-101 VRDRVPTV
+101 IRDRVPTV

-116 SRKAVLPVFEKRNNL
+116 SRKAVLPVFEKRRNL

-164 IIKTL
+164 IMQNL

-194 IEKNGAEWVADEYLE
+194 IEQNGGEWIADEYLE
-209 LGHSEWGSMVNKIK
+209 LGHSEWGSMVKKIK
-223 TSGCDVVL
+223 DSGCDAVI

-247 NQGLTHDKLPICAT
+247 NQGLNHDTLPICAT

-272 PEYAVGSFTS
+272 AEFAAGSFTS

-288 IDTDINKA
+288 IDTDENQA
-296 FVERYRAFVKDPKAV
+296 FVERYRKFVQDPKAV

-318 SYFQVFLWAQ
+318 SYFQVYLWAQ
-328 AVAKAK
+328 ALEKA
-334 GVLTT
+334 GDPSPA
-339 EAIREAVKGQEFD
+339 AIREAVKGQEFA
-352 APNGH
+352 APNGQ
-357 VKVEPANQHTWLTP
+357 VKVDAENLHTYLTP
-371 RIAQWGADGQGK
+371 RIAQWDVNGQGVIVDEYK
-383 IINAYP
+383 AP
-389 EPIMP
+389 VRP

-401 ETPDNLSCT
+401 ESDDNLFCV
-410 AKGLDTAKL
+410 AKGLDASKL
-419 KH
+419 K